1 MRSKIGQL
9 LWISSQTRPDI
20 SYSTCQLATRLKSG
34 TVKDLL
40 EANKVIPQLKSYCLQ
55 LRYVKLGKDLKIIV
69 FTDGAHGNL
78 VDGGSQGGYFVFLV
92 GENGKCALISW
103 QSKSC

>member
-9 LWISSQTRPDI
+9 LWISSQTRPHI
-20 SYSTCQLATRLKSG
+20 SCHLATRLKSG
-34 TVKDLL
+34 TFKDLFKVS
-40 EANKVIPQLKSYCLQ
+40 KVIRQLKSYSLQ
-55 LRYVKLGKDLKIIV
+55 LRYIKLGKDKDFKIIA

-92 GENGKCALISW
+92 GENGKCASIS
-103 QSKSC
+103 